1 MRRGMVFLIAVVV
14 MAAGAMAQEAPGMNR
29 LSAEA
34 IAAQVKTLTEAAQKS
49 ATGIGVVTLE
59 KYPKHYSMMVVR
71 AKTGQV
77 EIHANYDDVFFVLDC
92 EATEMT
98 GGTVVDAKTTP
109 DGETKGSRLEGATS
123 TPVGKGDVVH
133 IAANTPHWM
142 VLAPGKSCAY
152 FLEKVAAK

>member
-1 MRRGMVFLIAVVV
+1 MRRGMVFLIAVTV
-14 MAAGAMAQEAPGMNR
+14 MVAGAMAQEAPGINR

-34 IAAQVKTLTEAAQKS
+34 MAAQVKTLTEAAQKS
-49 ATGIGVVTLE
+49 ATGIAGVTLE
-59 KYPKHYSMMVVR
+59 KYPKHFSMLVVR
-71 AKTGQV
+71 AKTGEV

-109 DGETKGSRLEGATS
+109 DGETKGSRLEGGTA
-123 TPVGKGDVVH
+123 TPVGKGDVIH

-142 VLAPGKSCAY
+142 VLAPGKSCSY
-152 FLEKVAAK
+152 YLEKVAAK

>member
-1 MRRGMVFLIAVVV
+1 MRRGMVFLMAVM
-14 MAAGAMAQEAPGMNR
+14 MAAGAMAQEAPGINR

-34 IAAQVKTLTEAAQKS
+34 MAAQVKTLTEAAQKS

-59 KYPKHYSMMVVR
+59 KYPTHYSMLVVR

-77 EIHANYDDVFFVLDC
+77 EIHANYDDVFVVLDG

-98 GGTVVDAKTTP
+98 GGTVVDARTTP
-109 DGETKGSRLEGATS
+109 DGETKGSRLEGGVS
-123 TPVGKGDVVH
+123 TPVGKGDVIH

-142 VLAPGKSCAY
+142 VIAPGKSCAY
-152 FLEKVAAK
+152 YLEKVAAE

>member
-1 MRRGMVFLIAVVV
+1 MRRGMVLLIAMVM

-49 ATGIGVVTLE
+49 PTGIGVVTLE

-71 AKTGQV
+71 AKTGEV
-77 EIHANYDDVFFVLDC
+77 EIHANYDDVFLVLDC
-92 EATEMT
+92 DATEMT

-109 DGETKGSRLEGATS
+109 DGETRGSRLDGAAS

-133 IAANTPHWM
+133 IAAGTPHWM
-142 VLAPGKSCAY
+142 VLAPGKSCSY